1 MPMFANA
8 GVPMIFI
15 QWPLM
20 LVALVPIIAVEAWLI
35 RRWTPVSSRE
45 ALIGVAKAN
54 LLSTLIGVPL
64 AWLVMLVIELAVLA
78 PVPMLSE
85 RFHLEFQGPVWGV
98 LEFLLSVAWL
108 APYEGNLHW
117 MVPAAV
123 GLLLVPCFYAS
134 VVIERW
140 ACLRTWRT
148 VDPTAV
154 RRGVFRAN
162 FASYLL
168 LFALACGYVGFQLA
182 TKGVHTKPYS
192 TEGAVTPETPTNGN
206 PGSPDASSKSPVS
219 VPE

>member
-1 MPMFANA
+1 MLANA

-20 LVALVPIIAVEAWLI
+20 LAALAPIIAVEAWLI

-64 AWLVMLVIELAVLA
+64 AWLAMLAVEFAVL
-78 PVPMLSE
+78 VPPYMVSE
-85 RFHLEFQGPVWGV
+85 RYHLDYRGPVWST
-98 LEFLLSVAWL
+98 LEFLFSAAWL
-108 APYEGNLHW
+108 DPDERSLHW

-162 FASYLL
+162 LASYLL

-182 TKGVHTKPYS
+182 TKGVHTEPYS
-192 TEGAVTPETPTNGN
+192 AEGTTVPKPPDNVT
-206 PGSPDASSKSPVS
+206 PGSPDASIKSPREVAQ
-219 VPE
+219 

>member
-1 MPMFANA
+1 MPMLANA

-20 LVALVPIIAVEAWLI
+20 LAALFPIIAVEAWLI

-54 LLSTLIGVPL
+54 LLSTLVGVPL
-64 AWLVMLVIELAVLA
+64 AWLAMLAIEFAVMA
-78 PVPMLSE
+78 PVAMLSD
-85 RFHLEFQGPVWGV
+85 RYHLEFQGPIWGI
-98 LEFLLSVAWL
+98 LEFLFSVAWL

-117 MVPAAV
+117 IVPAAV

-134 VVIERW
+134 LIIERW
-140 ACLRTWRT
+140 ACLRAWRT

-162 FASYLL
+162 LASYLL

-182 TKGVHTKPYS
+182 TKGVHTELDSVGATTAPKPL
-192 TEGAVTPETPTNGN
+192 GNGE
-206 PGSPDASSKSPVS
+206 PGSPDASTKSPREVAQ
-219 VPE
+219 